1 MRFSKWL
8 LSGAVAAL
16 ATFAAAQDAPP
27 PDETPPAGKAQPGL
41 QGLDETVDQ
50 LLREENQPPVE
61 APVQTPANEQPV
73 TEQPA
78 EQPATEQPATEPPAA
93 ETPPAESQ
101 PPAET
106 PASPPPP
113 PPAAAA
119 EPSAP
124 PPLTRAQIATLDR
137 TVERGRLLIEIAR
150 AGIVATQDM
159 LTRVSD
165 PSGAGI
171 AGWIAEPGGNSILV
185 TFYAN
190 GSEGSAPNAVYRAN
204 VLGTRVTSRE
214 VFLGDD
220 RPVLTPPQ
228 ARMAAA
234 RMASESDEL
243 HACGTQTFN
252 ALIIPPA
259 SPRAP
264 IDVYRISPP
273 SQRGRFPLGGHFR
286 STVAVGGAVETHA
299 FAEGCREVDVPA
311 AATGQQPRPIGVS
324 EITDAMPTE
333 VHMLLAQEIGRPLLV
348 VAGDPRRVW
357 LVTGDRIAEARGVVA
372 R

>member
-8 LSGAVAAL
+8 LSGAVAAF
-16 ATFAAAQDAPP
+16 ATFAAAQDNPP
-27 PDETPPAGKAQPGL
+27 PDETPPAKAEPGL

-61 APVQTPANEQPV
+61 PQTE
-73 TEQPA
+73 T
-78 EQPATEQPATEPPAA
+78 PATEQPSTEAPATEAPAA
-93 ETPPAESQ
+93 ETPPVETE
-101 PPAET
+101 PAVET
-106 PASPPPP
+106 PPSPPSPPPAP
-113 PPAAAA
+113 PVDA
-119 EPSAP
+119 SP
-124 PPLTRAQIATLDR
+124 PPLTRAQIAALDR
-137 TVERGRLLIEIAR
+137 TMARGRLLIEIAR

-165 PSGAGI
+165 PNGAGI
-171 AGWIAEPGGNSILV
+171 GGWIAEPTSNSTLV
-185 TFYAN
+185 TFYAD
-190 GSEGSAPNAVYRAN
+190 GSEGAAPKVVYRAT
-204 VLGTRVTSRE
+204 VIGSRVTSRE

-234 RMASESDEL
+234 RIASESDEL
-243 HACGTQTFN
+243 QACGAQTFN

-264 IDVYRISPP
+264 IDVYRVSPP

-299 FAEGCREVDVPA
+299 FAEGCREVNVPA
-311 AATGQQPRPIGVS
+311 IAAGEPPRPIGVD
-324 EITDAMPTE
+324 EIPDAMPTE
-333 VHMLLAQEIGRPLLV
+333 LHMLLAQEIGRPLLV
-348 VAGDPRRVW
+348 VAGEPRRVW
-357 LVTGDRIAEARGVVA
+357 LVTGDRIAEARGVIA